1 MGEGNQ
7 VSDSSVRKI
16 VRRILDH
23 AVDGVRPMSGAAA
36 LARKYELNRSYA
48 SDDAR
53 VDALIRWEASKNF
66 TSGFLTSLGG
76 ALTLP
81 VTVPASLG
89 ASWLLQA
96 RLSGAI
102 AVLYGHGLHEER
114 VRTLILLSLV
124 GDSAKE
130 IVKDVGIVVGKRVTL
145 AAIERLPAK
154 ALGELNKTV
163 GFRLLTKA
171 GENGAVSLSKA
182 VPFLGGLV
190 GGSFDAAMCVAVGK
204 TGKRIF
210 RPGAELVP

>member
-1 MGEGNQ
+1 MGENKA
-7 VSDSSVRKI
+7 VSGSTVRGLLH
-16 VRRILDH
+16 RILDH
-23 AVDGVRPMSGAAA
+23 AVDGVPPMSGARA
-36 LARKYELNRSYA
+36 LARQYERDRSYA
-48 SDDAR
+48 NDDAR

-102 AVLYGHGLHEER
+102 AVLYGHGLEEDR

-130 IVKDVGIVVGKRVTL
+130 IVKDVGIVIGKRVTL

-163 GFRLLTKA
+163 GLRLLTQA
-171 GENGAVSLSKA
+171 GEKRVVSLSKA
-182 VPFLGGLV
+182 VPLLGGIV
-190 GGSFDAAMCVAVGK
+190 GGSFDAAVCVAVGK

-210 RPGAELVP
+210 RRGAELVP

>member
-1 MGEGNQ
+1 MGAPEPLSESG
-7 VSDSSVRKI
+7 VRKL

-23 AVDGVRPMSGAAA
+23 AVDGVSPMSGAAA
-36 LARKYELNRSYA
+36 LARQYERDRSYA
-48 SDDAR
+48 NDDAR

-76 ALTLP
+76 MLTLP
-81 VTVPASLG
+81 VTVPASFG

-102 AVLYGHGLHEER
+102 AVLYGHGLDEER

-124 GDSAKE
+124 GDSAKQ
-130 IVKDVGIVVGKRVTL
+130 IVKDAGIVFGKRVTL

-154 ALGELNKTV
+154 TLVELNNRI

-171 GENGAVSLSKA
+171 GENGAVSLGKA
-182 VPFLGGLV
+182 VPLLGGIV
-190 GGSFDAAMCVAVGK
+190 GGSFDAAVCVAVGK

-210 RPGAELVP
+210 RRGAELIP

>member
-1 MGEGNQ
+1 M
-7 VSDSSVRKI
+7 RK
-16 VRRILDH
+16 ILDH
-23 AVDGVRPMSGAAA
+23 AVDGVSPMSGASAI
-36 LARKYELNRSYA
+36 ARAYADNRSYEN
-48 SDDAR
+48 DDAR

-66 TSGFLTSLGG
+66 TSGFLTSMGG
-76 ALTLP
+76 MLALP

-102 AVLYGHGLHEER
+102 AVLYGHGLDEER
-114 VRTLILLSLV
+114 VRTLILLSLA

-130 IVKDVGIVVGKRVTL
+130 IVKSAGVAVGKRVTL
-145 AAIERLPAK
+145 AAIERLPGK
-154 ALGELNKTV
+154 TLTELNKLV
-163 GFRLLTKA
+163 GLRLLTKT
-171 GENGAVSLSKA
+171 GENGAVGLSKA
-182 VPFLGGLV
+182 VPFLGGIV